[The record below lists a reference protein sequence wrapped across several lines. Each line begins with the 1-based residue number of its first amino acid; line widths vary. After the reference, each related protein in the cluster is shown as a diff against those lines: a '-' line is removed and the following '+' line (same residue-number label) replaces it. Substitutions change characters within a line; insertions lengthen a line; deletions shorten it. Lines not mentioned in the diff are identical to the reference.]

1 MLRIRL
7 RREGSR
13 NHPFFRIV
21 VSDSRRTPTG
31 RMVEILGHYDPKA
44 DPEQIVLDSEKYE
57 GWVAEGAHPSDSVK
71 SLIKRANKRAA
82 AAGAEVSA

>member
-1 MLRIRL
+1 VLKIRL

-31 RMVEILGHYDPKA
+31 RVLQVLGHYNPRSDEAAVKMDVEA
-44 DPEQIVLDSEKYE
+44 YRSWIDK
-57 GWVAEGAHPSDSVK
+57 GAHASDSVK
-71 SLIKRANKRAA
+71 SLVKRAA
-82 AAGAEVSA
+82 AGASTGEEASA